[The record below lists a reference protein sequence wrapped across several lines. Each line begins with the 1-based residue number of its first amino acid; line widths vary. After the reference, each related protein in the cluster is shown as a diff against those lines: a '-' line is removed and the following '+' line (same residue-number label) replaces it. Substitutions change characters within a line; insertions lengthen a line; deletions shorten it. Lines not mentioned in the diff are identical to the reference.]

1 MYSVNDVTQIDY
13 QRAKCV
19 CVSFLFAWMH
29 HVRVVSAHLCDPF
42 CFLMPGV
49 TGDECTEMH
58 QGALDNL
65 HGALKIH
72 PLPFLP
78 CVLFVKGDV
87 FKCNFIR
94 AS

>member
-1 MYSVNDVTQIDY
+1 
-13 QRAKCV
+13 
-19 CVSFLFAWMH
+19 
-29 HVRVVSAHLCDPF
+29 
-42 CFLMPGV
+42 MPGV
-49 TGDECTEMH
+49 TGDEFTEMH

-72 PLPFLP
+72 PPPFLP
-78 CVLFVKGDV
+78 GVLFVKGDV